1 MKKQEIISQ
10 ANQEH
15 NPIWAVVSL
24 LGKDGKIEKS
34 SKIRKPAVLISETQV
49 LVNLSDTEILIITR
63 EGNRYGAI
71 ANYQLIK
78 YNLTNDTVEG
88 AFK

>member
-10 ANQEH
+10 ANQER

-24 LGKDGKIEKS
+24 LEKDGEIEKS
-34 SKIRKPAVLISETQV
+34 SKIRKPAVLITETQV
-49 LVNLSDTEILIITR
+49 LVNLSETEILVITR
-63 EGNRYGAI
+63 EDNRYGAI
-71 ANYQLIK
+71 VNYQLIK
-78 YNLTNDTVEG
+78 YDLKSDTVEG

>member
-1 MKKQEIISQ
+1 MKKQEIISH

-15 NPIWAVVSL
+15 NSIWAVVRL
-24 LGKDGKIEKS
+24 LEKDGKIEKS
-34 SKIRKPAVLISETQV
+34 SKIRKPAVLITETQV

-71 ANYQLIK
+71 VNYRLIK
-78 YNLTNDTVEG
+78 YNFKNDTVEG